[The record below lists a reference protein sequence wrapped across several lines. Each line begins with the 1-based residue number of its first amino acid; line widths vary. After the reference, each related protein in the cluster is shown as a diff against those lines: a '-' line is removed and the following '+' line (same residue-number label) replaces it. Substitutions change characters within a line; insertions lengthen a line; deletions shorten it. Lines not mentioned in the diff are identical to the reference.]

1 MLSFRSL
8 RSGSSGN
15 LLLLESRTPRTR
27 TRVLID
33 CGLRSQRECCRILEA
48 EVGLDDPLDGIVISH
63 AHGDHINYA
72 ALRVLSRLRVPIH
85 AHRHTARQIS
95 ARALNPYRLPAS
107 VDPRE
112 IRFQRFDDEPFA
124 IGSFTFEPLPVPHAP
139 GVTTHAFLIRE
150 GGHKLLVASDFND
163 PEAVVPHAYDCD
175 FIYVES
181 NHDLELLRRHFNPAS
196 LFHLSNPA
204 AGLLLQHALERSRRP
219 PRAVMLAH
227 LSEDRNHPEI
237 ALATVREALGRY
249 GARLP
254 LLTAPR
260 YAASRPVVVAE

>member
-15 LLLLESRTPRTR
+15 LLLLESRTPRRR

-33 CGLRSQRECCRILEA
+33 CGLRSQRECCRILED
-48 EVGLDDPLDGIVISH
+48 EVGLDDPLDALVVTH
-63 AHGDHINYA
+63 AHGDHVNYA
-72 ALRVLSRLRVPIH
+72 ALRVLSRMRVPIH
-85 AHRHTARQIS
+85 AHRHTARQIA
-95 ARALNPYRLPAS
+95 ARSLNPYRLPAS
-107 VDPRE
+107 VDPRD
-112 IRFQRFDDEPFA
+112 IRFERFGDEPFE
-124 IGSFTFEPLPVPHAP
+124 IGGLVFEPLPVPHAP
-139 GVTTHAFLIRE
+139 GVTTHAFLVHD
-150 GGHKLLVASDFND
+150 GSHKLLIASDFND
-163 PEAVVPHAYDCD
+163 PDAVVPHVYDCD
-175 FIYVES
+175 FIYLES

-204 AGLLLQHALERSRRP
+204 AGLLLHHALECSRRS

-237 ALATVREALGRY
+237 ALATVREALGRH
-249 GARLP
+249 AAHLP

-260 YAASRPVVVAE
+260 YAASHPVVVAD